1 MKYNFYIAALGASA
15 GGLKALVDFFTHV
28 RDSSRIAYVVALHSL
43 RDAKSSLPEII
54 GRVTS
59 NEVIEISHGMEILP
73 QKIFIHPPSM
83 KVSLSNGK
91 FELTERKSDEKINKT
106 IDHLYFS
113 LAEEAREKA
122 IAVIMSGT
130 GSDGTAGFHAIEK
143 HNGTTIVQNPDTA
156 QFDGMPLHSIRYD
169 HPDYI
174 LSPAEMPGLIEELV
188 RKNG

>member
-1 MKYNFYIAALGASA
+1 MEYNFYIAALGASA
-15 GGLKALVDFFTHV
+15 GGLKAIIDFFANV
-28 RDSSRIAYVVALHSL
+28 RDSSGIAYVVALHSL
-43 RDAKSSLPEII
+43 REAKSHLPEII
-54 GRVTS
+54 GRVTR
-59 NEVIEISHGMEILP
+59 NEVIEITHGMEIRP
-73 QKIFIHPPSM
+73 QKIYIHPPSM

-130 GSDGTAGFHAIEK
+130 GSDGTEGFHVIEK
-143 HNGTTIVQNPDTA
+143 YNGTTIVQNPETA
-156 QFDGMPLHSIRYD
+156 QFDGMPLHSIKYD
-169 HPDYI
+169 HPNYV
-174 LSPAEMPGLIEELV
+174 LSPAEMPALIEELV